1 MQVILGVTAVL
12 VIALDQIS
20 KAVVVEVMPGRDP
33 IEILGGLITITY
45 VRNPGASFSIGSGL
59 TILFT
64 AIAVAVAVVIVRSST
79 RLGSLGWALALGGLL
94 GGAVGN
100 LLDRL
105 TRSPGVAR
113 GEVIDWIDLIYFPPV
128 FNLADVAITFSAAG
142 LVVLSLR
149 GIGIDGTRVAAD
161 RS

>member
-1 MQVILGVTAVL
+1 MQVILGVTAAL

-20 KAVVVEVMPGRDP
+20 KAVVVAVMPERAP

-59 TILFT
+59 TVLFT
-64 AIAVAVAVVIVRSST
+64 VIAVAVAVVIVRSSR

-128 FNLADVAITFSAAG
+128 FNLADVAITFGAAG

-149 GIGIDGTRVAAD
+149 GIGIDGTRVAAEP
-161 RS
+161 S

>member
-20 KAVVVEVMPGRDP
+20 KAVVVAVMPDRAP

-59 TILFT
+59 TVLFT
-64 AIAVAVAVVIVRSST
+64 VIAVAVAVVIVRSSR

-105 TRSPGVAR
+105 TRSPGLAR

>member
-1 MQVILGVTAVL
+1 LQVILGVTAVL

-20 KAVVVEVMPGRDP
+20 KAVVVAVMPDRAP

-59 TILFT
+59 TVLFT
-64 AIAVAVAVVIVRSST
+64 VIAVAVAVVIVRSSR

-105 TRSPGVAR
+105 TRSPGLAR

>member
-1 MQVILGVTAVL
+1 LQVILGVTAVL

-20 KAVVVEVMPGRDP
+20 KAVVVAVMPGRDP

>member
-1 MQVILGVTAVL
+1 LQVILGVTAVL

-20 KAVVVEVMPGRDP
+20 KAVVVAVMPERDP

-64 AIAVAVAVVIVRSST
+64 VIAVAVAVVIVRSAR

>member
-1 MQVILGVTAVL
+1 MQVILGVTAAL
-12 VIALDQIS
+12 VIVLDQIS
-20 KAVVVEVMPGRDP
+20 KAVVVAVMPERAP

-59 TILFT
+59 TVLFT
-64 AIAVAVAVVIVRSST
+64 VIAVAVAVVIVRSSR

-149 GIGIDGTRVAAD
+149 GIGIDGTRVAAKP
-161 RS
+161 S